1 MTATPTL
8 LMVFFTCEAHVCV
21 SRVVAVNRES
31 THRVIQGFI
40 RTCVKAHRNDGG
52 LSGAEDRI
60 ISDANRADDFGDV
73 ASAVLVEDFHAAD
86 EGFFCNTKV
95 VTTDYGSDMCT
106 IWKGEKEKRVS
117 YRWAPTKGV
126 ERVAGH

>member
-8 LMVFFTCEAHVCV
+8 LMAFFTCEAHVCV

-31 THRVIQGFI
+31 THRLIQGFT
-40 RTCVKAHRNDGG
+40 RQCVKAHRNDGG
-52 LSGAEDRI
+52 FAGAADRI
-60 ISDANRADDFGDV
+60 ISDANRVDDVGDA
-73 ASAVLVEDFHAAD
+73 ASALRVEDFHAAD
-86 EGFFCNTKV
+86 EGIFCNTKV
-95 VTTDYGSDMCT
+95 GTTDYGSHMCT